1 MADKY
6 LEDDGFQLDRRSL
19 LGAGAVGA
27 AAIAPLSEAL
37 AAQAGPVADTKSGKI
52 RGYTDKKIHVFKG
65 VPYGQPTGGANRW
78 LRAKAPVA
86 WTDVRDCTKQGQKC
100 PQNEG
105 APMVEETVA
114 LGKEAMG
121 EDCLNL
127 DIWTPAI
134 GANSGKRPVMVWY
147 HGGGFSSGSG
157 GGLRYD
163 GVNLCTKKDVV
174 VVTVTHRLNVFGFLN
189 LASLYGA
196 AYADSPN
203 VGIIDCVDAL
213 RWVHDNIANFGG
225 DPANVTIFG
234 ESGGAGKVSTM
245 MAMPAAKGL
254 FHRAIAQSGAALR
267 SNAMDRTAAQAKTF
281 VDALGVKTLAELQAV
296 PQAKLVEVMNSTR
309 TPSGPVVDGKWLP
322 NHPFDQGAPAVS
334 ADVPFLMG
342 SNTTEVTFFA
352 DTPLDPIDDAKLK
365 SELKR
370 YTKVDDAGA
379 EQLIT
384 LYRKQ
389 YPDKQNT
396 YIYQVIA
403 SDWWMTDTMTTQAE
417 RKSGAGGAPAYL
429 YYFNKHTPKSTRD
442 GKLGAP
448 HSIEIA
454 YAFDNLALAVPLS
467 GAVTAENQALADKV
481 SGLWTSFARTGKPA
495 VSGAPAWPPFNAQSR
510 DVMIIDDT
518 CRVAH
523 DPRPDA
529 RKLIAALKVK
539 VGAATGAA

>member
-1 MADKY
+1 MSSKTKA
-6 LEDDGFQLDRRSL
+6 GVDRRAL
-19 LGAGAVGA
+19 MAAGGAGALIASA
-27 AAIAPLSEAL
+27 AGRAM
-37 AAQAGPVADTKSGKI
+37 AAQTAPVATTKSGQI
-52 RGYTDKKIHVFKG
+52 RGYDDKGIKVFKG

-78 LRAKAPVA
+78 LAAKPPVP
-86 WTDVRDCTKQGQKC
+86 WTSVRDCTAQGQKC

-105 APMVEETVA
+105 APMVEEAVA

-127 DIWTPAI
+127 DIWTPAV
-134 GANSGKRPVMVWY
+134 GPNSGKRPVMVWY

-163 GVNLCTKKDVV
+163 GVNLCTKQDVV

-189 LASLYGA
+189 LASLYGP

-203 VGIIDCVDAL
+203 VGILDCVAAL

-225 DPANVTIFG
+225 DPGNVTIFG

-245 MAMPAAKGL
+245 MAMPSAKGL

-267 SNAMDRTAAQAKTF
+267 SGSMERTSQQAKAF
-281 VDALGVKTLAELQAV
+281 VDALGVKSLAELQAV
-296 PQAKLVEVMNSTR
+296 PQAKLIEVMNATR

-322 NHPFDQGAPAVS
+322 RHPFDPDATPVS
-334 ADVPFLMG
+334 AEVPFLMG

-370 YTKVDDAGA
+370 YTKVDDAA
-379 EQLIT
+379 ADQLIA
-384 LYRKQ
+384 LYRKD
-389 YPDKQNT
+389 YPGKANT
-396 YIYQVIA
+396 YIYQLIA
-403 SDWWMTDTMTTQAE
+403 SDWWMTDTMTVQAQ
-417 RKSGAGGAPAYL
+417 RKAAAGGAPAYL
-429 YYFNKHTPKSTRD
+429 YYFNKHTPNSVRD

-454 YAFDNLALAVPLS
+454 YAFDNLALAVPLT
-467 GAVTAENQALADKV
+467 GPVTPAQQALADKT
-481 SGLWTSFARTGKPA
+481 SGLWASFARTGKPTA
-495 VSGAPAWPPFNAQSR
+495 KGVPAWPAYNAKTR
-510 DVMIIDDT
+510 PVMVIDDVCKVEDNRHAAARVMI
-518 CRVAH
+518 AE
-523 DPRPDA
+523 
-529 RKLIAALKVK
+529 LKAK
-539 VGAATGAA
+539 QGANAGAA